1 MQPDYE
7 RECLD
12 IQNDRKNVLWS
23 AESRKNFKKGN
34 WEKKKKWR
42 VLEPGTAPGLA
53 ASCIEC
59 CVEIESGTLAN
70 VIQIKYRYLA

>member
-1 MQPDYE
+1 MQPNYE
-7 RECLD
+7 RECPD

-23 AESRKNFKKGN
+23 AESRKNIKKGN
-34 WEKKKKWR
+34 WEEKKKSL
-42 VLEPGTAPGLA
+42 VPEPGAAPGLG

>member
-23 AESRKNFKKGN
+23 AEFRKNIKKGN
-34 WEKKKKWR
+34 WKKKKKWR
-42 VLEPGTAPGLA
+42 VLEPGAAPGFG

-59 CVEIESGTLAN
+59 CVEIESGTLAK
-70 VIQIKYRYLA
+70 VI